1 MKEAIPSVPQSVEAE
16 EYILGGVLLENSALD
31 MVTETISPED
41 FYSERNRIIYAEMLN
56 LRDKGLPI
64 DYVSLSESVSM
75 KGKLDSI
82 GGVSYITKLTD
93 RIPTTANIEYYAKLL
108 KDKSLLRSLILGANS
123 IIKIARD
130 PIEDVSE
137 ALQEAEQIIFNIN
150 KGINVGKSGLVKIK
164 PLVAE
169 TYHTLTRIASGEVSG
184 SGIDPGFIDLN
195 NILLGFHPSDLIII
209 AGRPS
214 MGKTSL
220 AMNIAS
226 YVACEEKLPVAI
238 FSLEMSKEQLVLR
251 LLASEARVD
260 QTKVRNAH
268 LTREEWSSLIESA
281 DRLSNAFLYIDD
293 TPGISIGEIR
303 SKLRRMAAS
312 EGLRLLVIDYL
323 QLMSSR
329 RGDSREQEIADISRS
344 LKAIAKEFNV
354 PVIALSQLNR
364 SPETREGNRPKMG
377 DLRESGAIEQD
388 ADVVCLIYREDYY
401 KSDTEEKGITEIII
415 GKNRNGPT
423 DTIKLKWFPQYTRFG
438 DYTERV

>member
-1 MKEAIPSVPQSVEAE
+1 LKEAIPSVPQSVEAE